1 MSPPCESVGVPARQ
15 DGDGFLSAEEL
26 AKGLK
31 DCDIFAN
38 VDDIM
43 QVCCTTSC
51 YSKLHVSPYCALGP

>member
-1 MSPPCESVGVPARQ
+1 MLQ
-15 DGDGFLSAEEL
+15 DGDGYLTAEEL

-43 QVCCTTSC
+43 QVWF
-51 YSKLHVSPYCALGP
+51 V